1 MMSNVFDVAKYILSE
16 LGEMSTMK
24 LQKLCYYSWVEGLI
38 SPEHVAIFSNK
49 VEAWA
54 NGPVCRDLW
63 NLHKGMFY
71 MNKSLIPND
80 KLSGLSPQYKTF
92 INIALHKYAGMDA
105 VELSAKTHKEK
116 PWMDA
121 IGDANSPKNSSRV
134 ITQAS
139 VIKYYSE
146 LKA

>member
-1 MMSNVFDVAKYILSE
+1 MSNVFDVAKYILSE

-38 SPEHVAIFSNK
+38 SPEHVAIFPNK
-49 VEAWA
+49 VDAWA

-80 KLSGLSPQYKTF
+80 KLSVLPLQYKTF
-92 INIALHKYAGMDA
+92 INAALDKYAGMDA
-105 VELSAKTHKEK
+105 VALSAKTHTEK
-116 PWMDA
+116 PWIDA
-121 IGDANSPKNSSRV
+121 IQNVNSPKNSSKV
-134 ITQAS
+134 ITKTA
-139 VIKYYSE
+139 VINYYSG